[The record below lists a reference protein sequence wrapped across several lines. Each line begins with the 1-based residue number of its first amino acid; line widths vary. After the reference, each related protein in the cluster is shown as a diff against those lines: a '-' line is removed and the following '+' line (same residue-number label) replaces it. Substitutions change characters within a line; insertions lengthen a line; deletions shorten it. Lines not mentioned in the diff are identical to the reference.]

1 VVSIKNVQR
10 VGGNQTKSP
19 RRQHPTA
26 KLCNDMIPQI
36 FQYQYFAMPKA
47 TSETRQVF
55 PGLLCTKSPA
65 QKAALLVFC
74 IYEPEGT

>member
-1 VVSIKNVQR
+1 
-10 VGGNQTKSP
+10 
-19 RRQHPTA
+19 
-26 KLCNDMIPQI
+26 MIPQI

-55 PGLLCTKSPA
+55 PGLLCIKSPA